1 MERATVRRMP
11 QIKGGKLMVRKP
23 SNKMRPNPPAL
34 MVAEPKESRSF
45 SLDPSLGTLENIVV
59 KNGQQVKSGDVIA
72 TYQNATIADQAN
84 EQAQSLNKLNL
95 AITNAK
101 TNLDSAVQKRN
112 QLANQLAQAKK
123 NVQSLQ
129 AANDPSAIEA
139 SAQLDAAQQ
148 AYDAQVEV
156 VNQAQQA
163 LDNANLDFSD
173 ANAQVEQT
181 RKKVTTSVTAP
192 FDGTISRY
200 YQGSQNTASVTAVL
214 DKGTKPDE
222 VAKKILDKLKKQG
235 SLRNQGTYQ
244 SFDSSFLTKGIG
256 KVLSTIT
263 YFISA
268 VAGISLFIA
277 GVGVKNMMYI
287 SVSERTKEIGIR
299 KALGATQRSIMIQ
312 FLLEGVMLI
321 FTGGIIGSLLG
332 IVVAYSIGAIMKIGI
347 QIDFFTISIAVG
359 VSTLIGLVFS
369 VMPAREAAKKDL
381 IDILR

>member
-11 QIKGGKLMVRKP
+11 QIKVGKLMVRKP

-200 YQGSQNTASVTAVL
+200 YQGNKNTASVTAVL

-277 GVGVKNMMYI
+277 GVGVMNMMYI

-299 KALGATQRSIMIQ
+299 RALGATQRSIMIQ

-321 FTGGIIGSLLG
+321 FTGGIIGYLLG
-332 IVVAYSIGAIMKIGI
+332 IVMAYSIGAIMKIGI

>member
-1 MERATVRRMP
+1 
-11 QIKGGKLMVRKP
+11 MVRKP

>member
-59 KNGQQVKSGDVIA
+59 KNGQLVKSGDVVA

-101 TNLDSAVQKRN
+101 TNLDSGVQKRN

-200 YQGSQNTASVTAVL
+200 YQGNKNTTSVTAVL

-277 GVGVKNMMYI
+277 GVGVMNMMYI

-299 KALGATQRSIMIQ
+299 RALGATQRSIMIQ

-321 FTGGIIGSLLG
+321 FTGGIIGYLLG
-332 IVVAYSIGAIMKIGI
+332 MVVAYSIGAIMKIGI

>member
-1 MERATVRRMP
+1 
-11 QIKGGKLMVRKP
+11 MVRKP

-45 SLDPSLGTLENIVV
+45 SLDLSLGTLENIVV

-148 AYDAQVEV
+148 A
-156 VNQAQQA
+156 

-173 ANAQVEQT
+173 ANAQ
-181 RKKVTTSVTAP
+181 
-192 FDGTISRY
+192 
-200 YQGSQNTASVTAVL
+200 
-214 DKGTKPDE
+214 
-222 VAKKILDKLKKQG
+222 
-235 SLRNQGTYQ
+235 
-244 SFDSSFLTKGIG
+244 
-256 KVLSTIT
+256 
-263 YFISA
+263 
-268 VAGISLFIA
+268 
-277 GVGVKNMMYI
+277 
-287 SVSERTKEIGIR
+287 
-299 KALGATQRSIMIQ
+299 
-312 FLLEGVMLI
+312 
-321 FTGGIIGSLLG
+321 
-332 IVVAYSIGAIMKIGI
+332 
-347 QIDFFTISIAVG
+347 
-359 VSTLIGLVFS
+359 
-369 VMPAREAAKKDL
+369 
-381 IDILR
+381 